1 MIASQDDVQLSGGK
15 VFGDYF
21 LTALN
26 NYDEKDEA
34 ACRAFNHAAI
44 VGLVRARL
52 YSWYSTQDRLV
63 LGFLIDLHVGEL

>member
-1 MIASQDDVQLSGGK
+1 MQLSGGK

-34 ACRAFNHAAI
+34 ACCAFNHAVI
-44 VGLVRARL
+44 VRLVRARL
-52 YSWYSTQDRLV
+52 YT
-63 LGFLIDLHVGEL
+63 